1 MLIIYLIIFS
11 SKIRTL
17 NQSSINSYNKYN
29 IGATLIQYTDFIQ
42 LRIIYKIFTIRLI
55 LKKYK
60 KKTSFIMISITF
72 TNNIS
77 LY

>member
-29 IGATLIQYTDFIQ
+29 ISATLIRYMDFIQ

-60 KKTSFIMISITF
+60 KKQVS
-72 TNNIS
+72 
-77 LY
+77 